1 MAKIMVS
8 AGEVS
13 GDMHAAAVLKKVKE
27 KNDSIQIFG
36 MGSTALRAIGAEILI
51 DPTKISTIGYIE
63 ALKNL
68 RTHFKHLKEMKK
80 LLRER
85 KPDLVFLVDY
95 SAFNMKLAKACSKE
109 GIKAVNYFPP
119 SAWVYNK
126 GRAKKMAS
134 YGTHIAAVFPMER
147 DVYREAGAEVT
158 FVGHPLVDLVEV
170 DKSAAEIKKELDIKE
185 QKELISLFP
194 GSRRGEIESLL
205 PEMLKAACKIKA
217 EKPEIE
223 FLLAAADG
231 IEIDYLKSFTEKVE
245 PEIKIIQKRNYQLM
259 QISEFIISASGTT
272 TLEASI
278 LDTPQIIGY
287 QAALTTYL
295 LAKYLFKVEFVG
307 LPNIIAG
314 EEVVP
319 ELLQNDFEAEKIA
332 NLALCWLNDNK
343 ELNKIKEKLQI
354 VRQRLGGGGA
364 VEKTADLLLRE
375 GGLKNSG

>member
-27 KNDSIQIFG
+27 KNDSVQIFG
-36 MGSTALRAIGAEILI
+36 MGSTALKEMGAEILI
-51 DPTKISTIGYIE
+51 DPTEISTIGYIE
-63 ALKNL
+63 ALKNI
-68 RTHFKHLKEMKK
+68 RQHFKHLKQMKK
-80 LLRER
+80 LLRQSQ
-85 KPDLVFLVDY
+85 PDLVFLVDY
-95 SAFNMKLAKACSKE
+95 SAFNMKLAKACSQE

-126 GRAKKMAS
+126 RRAKKMAA

-147 DVYREAGAEVT
+147 DVYQAAGAKVT

-170 DKSAAEIKKELDIKE
+170 EKTEAEIKKELNLKLE
-185 QKELISLFP
+185 KQLISLFP

-205 PEMLKAACKIKA
+205 PEMLKAAQKIKK
-217 EKPEIE
+217 EKPELE
-223 FLLAAADG
+223 FLLSAAEG
-231 IEIDYLKSFTEKVE
+231 IKVDYLKSFTEKVDFE
-245 PEIKIIQKRNYQLM
+245 LKIIQKRNYQLM

-278 LDTPQIIGY
+278 LNTPQIIAY

-295 LAKYLFKVEFVG
+295 LAKYIFKVEFVG
-307 LPNIIAG
+307 LPNIIADQ
-314 EEVVP
+314 EVVP
-319 ELLQNDFEAEKIA
+319 ELLQNDFKAERIA
-332 NLALCWLNDNK
+332 ELALNWLNDRE
-343 ELNKIKEKLQI
+343 ELNKIKEKLQS
-354 VRQRLGGGGA
+354 VRQKLGGGGA

>member
-36 MGSTALRAIGAEILI
+36 MGSSALREIGAEILI

-68 RTHFKHLKEMKK
+68 KEHFKHLKEMKK

-95 SAFNMKLAKACSKE
+95 SAFNMKLAKACSQE

-126 GRAKKMAS
+126 RRADKMAS

-158 FVGHPLVDLVEV
+158 FVGHPLVDIVEV
-170 DKSAAEIKKELDIKE
+170 EKTAAEIKKDLNLDQ
-185 QKELISLFP
+185 QKQVISLFP

-205 PEMLKAACKIKA
+205 PEMLQAACRIKA

-223 FLLAAADG
+223 FLLAAAEG
-231 IEIDYLKSFTEKVE
+231 IELEYLKSFTEKVE
-245 PEIKIIQKRNYQLM
+245 LDLKIIQKKNYQLM

-272 TLEASI
+272 TLEAAI
-278 LDTPQIIGY
+278 LDTPQIICY

-295 LAKYLFKVEFVG
+295 LAKYVFKVEFVG

-319 ELLQNDFEAEKIA
+319 ELLQQDFEAEKITET
-332 NLALCWLNDNK
+332 ALNWLNDKK
-343 ELNKIKEKLQI
+343 ELNKIKEKLQT
-354 VRQRLGGGGA
+354 VRHKLGGGGA

>member
-27 KNDSIQIFG
+27 KNDSVQIFG
-36 MGSTALRAIGAEILI
+36 MGSTALKEMGAEILI
-51 DPTKISTIGYIE
+51 DPTEISTIGYIE
-63 ALKNL
+63 ALKNI
-68 RTHFKHLKEMKK
+68 RQHFKHLKQMKK
-80 LLRER
+80 LLRQR
-85 KPDLVFLVDY
+85 QPDLVFLVDY
-95 SAFNMKLAKACSKE
+95 SAFNMKLAKACSQE

-126 GRAKKMAS
+126 RRADKMAA

-147 DVYREAGAEVT
+147 DVYQAAGAEVT
-158 FVGHPLVDLVEV
+158 FVGHPLVDLVDVE
-170 DKSAAEIKKELDIKE
+170 KSEAEIKKELDLKPE
-185 QKELISLFP
+185 QPVISLFP

-205 PEMLKAACKIKA
+205 PEMLKAAQKIQK
-217 EKPEIE
+217 EKPELK
-223 FLLAAADG
+223 FLLAAAEG
-231 IEIDYLKSFTEKVE
+231 IKIDYLKSFTEKVDFE
-245 PEIKIIQKRNYQLM
+245 LEIVQKRNYQLM
-259 QISEFIISASGTT
+259 KISEFIISASGTT

-278 LDTPQIIGY
+278 LNTPQIIAY

-295 LAKYLFKVEFVG
+295 LAKYVFKVEFVG

-319 ELLQNDFEAEKIA
+319 ELLQNDFEAERIA
-332 NLALCWLNDNK
+332 ELALNWLNDRE
-343 ELNKIKEKLQI
+343 ELNKIKEKLQT
-354 VRQRLGGGGA
+354 VRQKLGGGGA

>member
-1 MAKIMVS
+1 MVS

-27 KNDSIQIFG
+27 KNSEIKIFG
-36 MGSTALRAIGAEILI
+36 MGSAALKEIGAEILI
-51 DPTKISTIGYIE
+51 DPTEISTIGYIE

-68 RTHFKHLKEMKK
+68 RQHFKHLSEMKK
-80 LLRER
+80 MLRER
-85 KPDLVFLVDY
+85 QPDLVFLVDY
-95 SAFNMKLAKACSKE
+95 SAFNMKLAKACSQA

-147 DVYREAGAEVT
+147 DVYQQAGAEVT
-158 FVGHPLVDLVEV
+158 FVGHPLVDLVAVE
-170 DKSAAEIKKELDIKE
+170 KSEAEIKQDLNLKGEAKV
-185 QKELISLFP
+185 ISLFP

-205 PEMLKAACKIKA
+205 PEMLKAAQKIKN
-217 EKPEIE
+217 KRPETV
-223 FLLAAADG
+223 FLLSAAEG
-231 IEIDYLKSFTEKVE
+231 IKLNYLKSFTEKIDFELKIVE
-245 PEIKIIQKRNYQLM
+245 KSNYQLM
-259 QISEFIISASGTT
+259 KISEFIISASGTT

-278 LDTPQIIGY
+278 LNTPQIIAY
-287 QAALTTYL
+287 QAALSTYL
-295 LAKYLFKVEFVG
+295 LAKYVFKVEFVG

-319 ELLQNDFEAEKIA
+319 ELLQSDFEAERIA
-332 NLALCWLNDNK
+332 ELALSWLNDNQ
-343 ELNKIKEKLQI
+343 ELNKIKEKLQT
-354 VRQRLGGGGA
+354 VRQKLGGGGA